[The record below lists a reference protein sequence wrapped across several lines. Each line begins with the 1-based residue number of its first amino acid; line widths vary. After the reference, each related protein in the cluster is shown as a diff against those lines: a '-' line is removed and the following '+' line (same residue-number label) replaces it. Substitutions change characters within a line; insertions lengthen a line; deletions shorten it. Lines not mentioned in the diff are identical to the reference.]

1 MTQTP
6 RHASHGFGVIST
18 LILIG
23 LIAGAATAAFKL
35 GPHYLQFWT
44 VRSVM
49 EDISRDPAT
58 AAMGP
63 QGVIQ
68 SLEKKLYINDVRSV
82 SRDSFTLEKA
92 QVGRELS
99 VHYEVREHLFGNLD
113 AVLVFSHLS
122 LIP

>member
-1 MTQTP
+1 MTHSP
-6 RHASHGFGVIST
+6 RPACQGFGVIST
-18 LILIG
+18 LILIA

-68 SLEKKLYINDVRSV
+68 SVEKKLYINDVRSV
-82 SRDSFTLEKA
+82 SRDNFTLEKA

>member
-1 MTQTP
+1 MTQSY
-6 RHASHGFGVIST
+6 RNASRGFGLIST
-18 LILIG
+18 LILIA

-44 VRSVM
+44 VHSVM
-49 EDISRDPAT
+49 EDISRDPGT

-68 SLEKKLYINDVRSV
+68 SLEKKLYIKDIRSI
-82 SRDSFTLEKA
+82 SPNSFTIEKA
-92 QVGRELS
+92 QIGRELS

-113 AVLVFSHLS
+113 AILTFNHTS

>member
-1 MTQTP
+1 MTHSP
-6 RHASHGFGVIST
+6 RPACQGFGVISA
-18 LILIG
+18 LILIA

-68 SLEKKLYINDVRSV
+68 SVEKKLYINDVRSV
-82 SRDSFTLEKA
+82 SRDNFTLEKA

>member
-1 MTQTP
+1 MTHSP
-6 RHASHGFGVIST
+6 RPACQGFGVIST
-18 LILIG
+18 LILIA
-23 LIAGAATAAFKL
+23 LIAGAATATFKL

-49 EDISRDPAT
+49 EDVSRDPAT

-68 SLEKKLYINDVRSV
+68 SVEKKLYINDVRSV
-82 SRDSFTLEKA
+82 SRDNFTLEKA

>member
-1 MTQTP
+1 MTHSP
-6 RHASHGFGVIST
+6 RPAYQGFGVIST
-18 LILIG
+18 LILIA

-68 SLEKKLYINDVRSV
+68 SVEKKLYINDVRSV
-82 SRDSFTLEKA
+82 SRDNFTLEKA

>member
-1 MTQTP
+1 MTQSP
-6 RHASHGFGVIST
+6 RHASQGFGVISSLV
-18 LILIG
+18 LIA
-23 LIAGAATAAFKL
+23 LIAGVATAAFKL

-92 QVGRELS
+92 AVGRELS

-113 AVLVFSHLS
+113 AVLVFKHLS

>member
-1 MTQTP
+1 MTHSP
-6 RHASHGFGVIST
+6 RPACQGFGVIST
-18 LILIG
+18 LILIA

-68 SLEKKLYINDVRSV
+68 SVEKKLYINDVRSV
-82 SRDSFTLEKA
+82 SRDNFTLEKA
-92 QVGRELS
+92 QVGRELR

>member
-1 MTQTP
+1 MTHSP
-6 RHASHGFGVIST
+6 RPVCKGFGVIST
-18 LILIG
+18 LILIA

-68 SLEKKLYINDVRSV
+68 SVEKKLYINDVRSV
-82 SRDSFTLEKA
+82 SRDHFTLEKA